1 MKQQQKSLDMATK
14 LEEYVRTYD
23 AMVPDDFCQGILEA
37 FGKSDLQYIDR
48 EFRPT
53 FTQLNLTQRLQVQ
66 DSLWVDNHKKL
77 EKYFLKELETS
88 MNPQNG
94 VSGTYSFKLM
104 HV

>member
-53 FTQLNLTQRLQVQ
+53 FTQLNLTQRLQLQVQ
-66 DSLWVDNHKKL
+66 EEKHNGKYITLLLNLFPL
-77 EKYFLKELETS
+77 EAI
-88 MNPQNG
+88 
-94 VSGTYSFKLM
+94 
-104 HV
+104 